1 MLKALPLGI
10 EFFKT
15 MRENDYYYADKTMM
29 IRELS
34 GKRGSTNLFT
44 RPRRFGKTLTLNMLK
59 TFYEQEIDVQGN
71 VVDNR
76 YYFDGLKIMDAGE
89 KYLDGMGRY
98 PVIWMT
104 MKSAKQPDFDAAYH
118 FIKNEIIS
126 EYERH
131 SYVLNS
137 EMLTSAQK
145 DTYQKILTGTAETS
159 NYAGALKLLSECL
172 CLYHGRK
179 TIILIDEYDVPLE
192 NAYFCGFYEQMVS
205 FIRSLMESA
214 LKTNESLEFAV
225 ITGCLRISKE
235 SIFTG
240 LNNLNVVSIL
250 NDDFAE
256 YFGFV
261 QSEVEELLCH
271 YGLEGRME
279 EVKQWYDGYLFGQTK
294 VYNPWSMIN
303 YVNGIVNAKIP
314 YPRPY
319 WANTS
324 SNNIVK
330 EVIERADRSAQGEI
344 EGLMNGGTITKPIHE
359 DITYADIYKSQDN
372 LWNFLFF
379 TGYLRAEQMHF
390 DGSSI
395 QLTMSMPN
403 REIRYIYQNNVLEW
417 FRRKVKTVDFTK
429 LYETI
434 LSGDAEGFEKAINR
448 QLKGGISYYDVG
460 EAFYHGFM
468 LGILGGMKDYAISSN
483 REAGDGRADLV
494 LKPLYEE
501 DVSVIMEFKYVKNIR
516 ELDTGCDAALR
527 QIEEK
532 NYMDA
537 LTEDG
542 YCNILKYGIC
552 FYKKTC
558 KVKSRWDKLDLTK
571 Q

>member
-1 MLKALPLGI
+1 MKGLPLGI
-10 EFFKT
+10 EFFKE
-15 MRENDYYYADKTMM
+15 MIDKECYYVDKTMLIKSLM
-29 IRELS
+29 D
-34 GKRGSTNLFT
+34 STAKVSLFT

-59 TFYEQEIDVQGN
+59 TFYEHEIDRQGN
-71 VVDNR
+71 AVDNSH
-76 YYFDGLKIMDAGE
+76 YFEGLKIMDAGE
-89 KYLDGMGRY
+89 KYLGDMGKY

-104 MKSAKQPDFDAAYH
+104 LKSAKQPDYETAFY
-118 FIKNEIIS
+118 FIKNDIIR

-131 SYVLNS
+131 SYVLDAAI
-137 EMLTSAQK
+137 LTSVQREN
-145 DTYQKILTGTAETS
+145 YQKILTGKAEFAD
-159 NYAGALKLLSECL
+159 YEGALKLLSECL

-192 NAYFCGFYEQMVS
+192 NSYFCGFYDKMVS
-205 FIRSLMESA
+205 FIRSFMETA
-214 LKTNESLEFAV
+214 LKTNDALEFAV

-240 LNNLNVVSIL
+240 LNNLNVVSIIS
-250 NDDFAE
+250 DDFAE

-271 YGLEGRME
+271 YGLEDRIVVAKE
-279 EVKQWYDGYLFGQTK
+279 WYDGYLFGQTE

-303 YVNGIVNAKIP
+303 YVNGIVHAKIP

-324 SNNIVK
+324 SNSIVK
-330 EVIERADRSAQGEI
+330 EVIERADRSAQNEI
-344 EGLMNGGTITKPIHE
+344 EGLVNGGTITKAIHE

-379 TGYLRAEQMHF
+379 TGYLRAEEMHF
-390 DGSSI
+390 DGAAI
-395 QLTMSMPN
+395 QLTMSVPN
-403 REIRYIYQNNVLEW
+403 KEIRYIYQNNILDW
-417 FRRKVKTVDFTK
+417 FRQKVKTMDFTE
-429 LYETI
+429 LYQAI
-434 LSGDAEGFEKAINR
+434 LSGDEKSFER
-448 QLKGGISYYDVG
+448 QVCRHLKGSISYYDVG

-468 LGILGGMKDYAISSN
+468 LGILGGMEEYAIMSN
-483 REAGDGRADLV
+483 RETGSGRADLI

-516 ELDTGCDAALR
+516 ELDAGCDAALQ
-527 QIEEK
+527 QIEDK
-532 NYMDA
+532 NYMEV

-558 KVKSRWDKLDLTK
+558 KIKGRWDRLESIV
-571 Q
+571 